1 MDKGEVEKEYNR
13 VKRSLEVLGYKD
25 PLGIESVSL
34 TNKLLNDLIKT
45 TEAFKKL
52 QDERDKLKSE
62 LKVQGD
68 LILPLRNENMK
79 LTKENND
86 LHQNLIQLKDSLDIK
101 STANVNSISTL
112 EQEKEQIKFLLTQK
126 DLQIKKEKAQNEQL
140 KTKIN
145 ELLTKMYYSQQN
157 PIKTDMNTQQLLEKN
172 NQSAINKNIKKG
184 SFELSNALELRQIES
199 NDTPI
204 ELFKEE
210 LQNFNLNK
218 EDWANDLKNANEQAE
233 KLRNEIRNLRQ
244 ENQKNENII
253 EGLKKN
259 LTSRDAEIN
268 RLQSMNY
275 FGDDNKEEI
284 KLRYNSEAIQEQNE
298 KLQSQID
305 FLNKENHRLNELND
319 FHNHRCREEEV
330 RKLDSQIN
338 ELNKENDRLK
348 KTIEKLADRSE
359 TASVITM
366 GGTHIKAKSSAKN
379 EINKLNEEII
389 QIRNEKREI
398 EKQVEESQNKLKEN
412 NKEMIRMREDF
423 NNKNSIF
430 NSERMSLNQIIE
442 GLKNENEKLR
452 LDKVEL
458 SDQLKEAKQ
467 GNDNLK
473 NEVNL
478 YKSNE
483 LLVNKHIEEKTQT
496 VQKVFDEYTQMKNKV
511 KST

>member
-79 LTKENND
+79 LTKENNE

-145 ELLTKMYYSQQN
+145 ELLTKMYHSQQN
-157 PIKTDMNTQQLLEKN
+157 PIKTDMNMQQLLEKN

-184 SFELSNALELRQIES
+184 SFELSNALEPKQIES

-233 KLRNEIRNLRQ
+233 KLCNEIS
-244 ENQKNENII
+244 
-253 EGLKKN
+253 
-259 LTSRDAEIN
+259 T
-268 RLQSMNY
+268 
-275 FGDDNKEEI
+275 
-284 KLRYNSEAIQEQNE
+284 
-298 KLQSQID
+298 
-305 FLNKENHRLNELND
+305 LN
-319 FHNHRCREEEV
+319 
-330 RKLDSQIN
+330 
-338 ELNKENDRLK
+338 
-348 KTIEKLADRSE
+348 
-359 TASVITM
+359 
-366 GGTHIKAKSSAKN
+366 
-379 EINKLNEEII
+379 
-389 QIRNEKREI
+389 
-398 EKQVEESQNKLKEN
+398 
-412 NKEMIRMREDF
+412 
-423 NNKNSIF
+423 
-430 NSERMSLNQIIE
+430 
-442 GLKNENEKLR
+442 
-452 LDKVEL
+452 
-458 SDQLKEAKQ
+458 
-467 GNDNLK
+467 
-473 NEVNL
+473 
-478 YKSNE
+478 
-483 LLVNKHIEEKTQT
+483 
-496 VQKVFDEYTQMKNKV
+496 
-511 KST
+511 